1 MVNVFGLGLETLAK
15 CADLAIPPRALADST
30 VPIVSGRAERGAYVS
45 AEQLQANKNPG
56 ARAVAKILE
65 YSIKRQQKLMEI

>member
-1 MVNVFGLGLETLAK
+1 MRRSSNTTESACGFDGANSEW
-15 CADLAIPPRALADST
+15 
-30 VPIVSGRAERGAYVS
+30 RAERGAYVS